1 MPNAANVEFVE
12 KFTEEIKSSEHVV
25 VAEYTGLTTEELN
38 DIRAKLAPMGSKCKI
53 VKNRLAKIILNNIG
67 RTGLD
72 SQLKGPSALVYN
84 GTDFAGIGKIL
95 FKFSEEHKNLK
106 IKGAH
111 AFGSVMNAQ
120 DFKSISSLPGREVLL
135 STLLAR
141 LQSPLQTLM
150 ATMNEPLRGLHA
162 SLTALA
168 KKKESTPAA

>member
-1 MPNAANVEFVE
+1 MPNVANKEFVE
-12 KFTEEIKSSEHVV
+12 KFSEELKGSQHVV
-25 VAEYTGLTTEELN
+25 VTEYKGLTTEELN
-38 DIRAKLAPMGSKCKI
+38 EIRAKLAPMGSKYKV
-53 VKNRLAKIILNNIG
+53 VKNRLAKFILKNLG

-72 SQLKGPSALVYN
+72 NELKGPSALVYDGN
-84 GTDFAGIGKIL
+84 DFAGIGKVL
-95 FKFSEEHKNLK
+95 FKFSEDHKNLK
-106 IKGAH
+106 VKGAH
-111 AFGSVMNAQ
+111 AFGSALSAL
-120 DFKSISSLPGREVLL
+120 DFKSIASLPSREVLL